1 MPSDDK
7 AIAEVVEQLK
17 NAIREILG
25 EAPSQMFLSR
35 VDKTLDEGAAD
46 KVSLVQACGKVE
58 KMVHL
63 FIGVDEAKVIGS
75 RCGEILRKLG

>member
-1 MPSDDK
+1 MPSET
-7 AIAEVVEQLK
+7 IAEVVDQLK
-17 NAIREILG
+17 NAIRGILG
-25 EAPSQMFLSR
+25 DTPSKLFLSR

-46 KVSLVQACGKVE
+46 KDSLVKACEKVE
-58 KMVHL
+58 KMVNL